1 MGQFRFKKIY
11 VNFDINGH
19 HHRLEHDDDL
29 LMKWSKM
36 SNDYQQMAEQ
46 IEADPDGNSE
56 DQIKL
61 FKDFFKN
68 EFYDGL
74 FGRGAYDEDFD
85 GLRLSAYDLME
96 LFVYMATEIQAVESS
111 RFAQWSGGNAPVSNI
126 DDYKRS
132 NRPKS
137 TPAKKRRKN

>member
-1 MGQFRFKKIY
+1 MSQFRFKKNY
-11 VNFDINGH
+11 VNFDINGK
-19 HHRLEHDDDL
+19 HHRIEHDDDL

-36 SNDYQQMAEQ
+36 SNDYQQMADQ
-46 IEADPDGNSE
+46 IEADPDGSTE

-68 EFYDGL
+68 DIYDGL

-96 LFVYMATEIQAVESS
+96 LFVYMATEIQTVENE
-111 RFAQWSGGNAPVSNI
+111 RFARVTGGVTI
-126 DDYKRS
+126 DSIEDYKRS
-132 NRPKS
+132 NRPKT